1 LPAQGSL
8 AEELSEHVI
17 VVDRV
22 VKADVAEFDVI
33 GTEKFEDDAVGSI
46 NSKAPNFVVL
56 RMQFLAVKGS
66 RKRSVLVRTS

>member
-1 LPAQGSL
+1 M
-8 AEELSEHVI
+8 
-17 VVDRV
+17 
-22 VKADVAEFDVI
+22 ADVAEFDVI